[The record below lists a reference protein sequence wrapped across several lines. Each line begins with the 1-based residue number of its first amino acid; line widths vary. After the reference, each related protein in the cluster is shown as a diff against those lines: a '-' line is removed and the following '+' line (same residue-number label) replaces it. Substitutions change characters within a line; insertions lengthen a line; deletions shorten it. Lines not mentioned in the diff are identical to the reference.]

1 MSDDI
6 LWDKAGRPGS
16 IDNKESNTSESLSQ
30 TNGLNVFQEGFDSI
44 FEKDKME
51 KTIIISGR
59 TNKTTTLK
67 EMLENKLV
75 EEFAIIELKKVKQMI
90 LERQGLTCDC
100 NCNHCGWFPCTDT
113 DVART
118 VKKDIK
124 IIDKEIS
131 RLKGENNE

>member
-16 IDNKESNTSESLSQ
+16 IDNEESNTSETLSQ
-30 TNGLNVFQEGFDSI
+30 NNGLNVFQEGFDSI
-44 FEKDKME
+44 FGKDKI
-51 KTIIISGR
+51 KNTIIIGAK
-59 TNKTTTLK
+59 TNKPTTLK

-100 NCNHCGWFPCTDT
+100 NCNHCGWFPCADT
-113 DVART
+113 NVAKI

-124 IIDKEIS
+124 IIDEEIS
-131 RLKGENNE
+131 RLKGENNG

>member
-6 LWDKAGRPGS
+6 LLDKAGRPGS
-16 IDNKESNTSESLSQ
+16 IDKEESNTSETLSQ
-30 TNGLNVFQEGFDSI
+30 NNGLNVFQEGFDSI
-44 FEKDKME
+44 FGKDKI
-51 KTIIISGR
+51 KNTIIIGGK
-59 TNKTTTLK
+59 TNKPTTLK

-113 DVART
+113 DVARI

-131 RLKGENNE
+131 RLKGENNG